1 LIRTNSNGPGTVSFA
16 TVDGTFTN
24 IAAGTAPTVPGNIFL
39 GSTLIDPSDTKIGVA
54 QNIAVAGNITFAVPN
69 DGGVPTDGAT
79 TGGATG
85 NGIVNGLMNGDMV
98 YIHNGTTYF
107 GPFTV
112 GTVTD
117 NAPGLG
123 TTATPSSIQLTNTSG
138 AAINITP
145 AYGWMIVEA
154 KTVSV
159 TVTQGAITDPTQ
171 AASWLTTVTASMGGN
186 NGTSTVTT
194 NAHSGRLTVTKE
206 ISTDGGTTFTT
217 TPSAVNPAA
226 TLTYRITVTNSGTGN
241 ATSVVLTDPMPTY
254 TTYVASSAR
263 RASGTTNTYGV
274 ATNLTD
280 AVDGTDSY
288 SFGSNTATYN
298 IGTINSGS
306 SVQFF
311 FRVTVD

>member
-16 TVDGTFTN
+16 TADGTFTN
-24 IAAGTAPTVPGNIFL
+24 IAAGTAPSVPGNIFL
-39 GSTLIDPSDTKIGVA
+39 GSTVIDPSDSHIGAA
-54 QNIAVAGNITFAVPN
+54 QNIATGGNIIFAVPN

-98 YIHNGTTYF
+98 YIHNGTTYY

-117 NAPGLG
+117 NAPGSG

-171 AASWLTTVTASMGGN
+171 PASWVTTITATMGGN
-186 NGTSTVTT
+186 NGTGTVTT

-217 TPSAVNPAA
+217 TPSAVNPAS

-280 AVDGTDSY
+280 GNDVDGYTFAS
-288 SFGSNTATYN
+288 GTATYN
-298 IGTINSGS
+298 IGNITSGS